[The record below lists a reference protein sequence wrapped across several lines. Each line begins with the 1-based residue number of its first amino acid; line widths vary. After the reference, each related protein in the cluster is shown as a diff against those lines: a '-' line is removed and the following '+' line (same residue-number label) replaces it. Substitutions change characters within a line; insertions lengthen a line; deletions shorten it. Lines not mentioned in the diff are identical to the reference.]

1 MDLTS
6 LALSVAL
13 GYSQYTGNEAPTA
26 EPSFR
31 VQVGS
36 QEKPYYAFGGYE
48 SFTPR
53 LLGQG
58 VADVDLFTVGV
69 GARKTLGDFFGFFE
83 IGYGVVDE
91 DPKMTIQQE
100 VVHTA
105 LVQRHATSNTPP
117 PVNYTQPYCLDCY
130 ETSYELDGGLL
141 GEVGIG
147 YRATDQ
153 LSLTGSYRAFYVDEH
168 MELWDEENRANGGGW
183 WQETRSR
190 DLSSVVLRVVWEF

>member
-1 MDLTS
+1 MDLTA
-6 LALSVAL
+6 LTLSVAL
-13 GYSQYTGNEAPTA
+13 GYSQYTGDEAPTA

-36 QEKPYYAFGGYE
+36 QEKPYYAFGGFE

-58 VADVDLFTVGV
+58 VADVDLFSVGV
-69 GARKTLGDFFGFFE
+69 GARKSHGDFFGFLE
-83 IGYGVVDE
+83 LGYGVVDE
-91 DPKMTIQQE
+91 DPNMLIQQE

-105 LVQRHATSNTPP
+105 LVQRHATPNTPP
-117 PVNYTQPYCLDCY
+117 PVRYTQPYCLDCY
-130 ETSYELDGGLL
+130 RTSYELDGGLFGEL
-141 GEVGIG
+141 GVG
-147 YRATDQ
+147 YQHTENV
-153 LSLTGSYRAFYVDEH
+153 SLTASYRAFYVDEH

-190 DLSSVVLRVVWEF
+190 DLSSFQLRFVYQF